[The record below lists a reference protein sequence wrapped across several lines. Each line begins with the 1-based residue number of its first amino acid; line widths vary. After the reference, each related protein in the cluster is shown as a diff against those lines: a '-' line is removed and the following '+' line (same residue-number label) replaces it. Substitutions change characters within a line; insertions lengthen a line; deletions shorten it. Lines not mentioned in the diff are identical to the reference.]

1 MIFATPTG
9 RNGSKLAPRRS
20 QDGPKISQE
29 APKTAQ
35 EAPKTAQETPRR
47 PKTAPRSPRSR
58 PRRPKIPPRRPQDA
72 PRASPRHRESSRIG
86 WTGASWAPR
95 ARGGGGYRGGASI
108 RRRVLLRDLT
118 RPGPRARRI
127 IFGIFVWPF
136 RPREHGETIP

>member
-9 RNGSKLAPRRS
+9 RNGSKFAPRRS
-20 QDGPKISQE
+20 QDGPKIPQE

-72 PRASPRHRESSRIG
+72 PRAPPRHRPSVPDGSG
-86 WTGASWAPR
+86 M
-95 ARGGGGYRGGASI
+95 ARGWGKWEPLGRRGPVGEGDI
-108 RRRVLLRDLT
+108 GEGLRL
-118 RPGPRARRI
+118 AEE
-127 IFGIFVWPF
+127 FSSGI
-136 RPREHGETIP
+136 